1 MENTEKIDTSKRP
14 KDERGVT
21 PGCYLW
27 IFGDEKSADKDL
39 KDKFE
44 VVDEE
49 NSDNSKTV

>member
-14 KDERGVT
+14 KDERGLN
-21 PGCYLW
+21 PSCALW

-39 KDKFE
+39 KETFE

-49 NSDNSKTV
+49 NQGHDETV

>member
-1 MENTEKIDTSKRP
+1 MENAEKIDISKRP
-14 KDERGVT
+14 KDEREVN
-21 PGCYLW
+21 PGCSFW

-49 NSDNSKTV
+49 NPDHDETV